1 MSVKKVLPKGRRYTE
16 QQREQAVRLVQ
27 LAREEGRGYA
37 AVQRIAVQL
46 ECPGVS
52 GQWGVA
58 SLFEG
63 DG

>member
-1 MSVKKVLPKGRRYTE
+1 MSAKKVLSKGRRYTV

-46 ECPGVS
+46 GVWRRVGS
-52 GQWGVA
+52 PVGEAG
-58 SLFEG
+58 
-63 DG
+63 